1 MGEYSTV
8 AREGHIL
15 IVTVNRPE
23 RMNAL
28 HSMAHFEMAEVFDEF
43 EADDD
48 LWIAILTGAGE
59 RAFSAGNDLKFQAE
73 GGRRDKQQVE

>member
-15 IVTVNRPE
+15 TVTVNRPE

-28 HSMAHFEMAEVFDEF
+28 HSMAHFEMAEIFDRF

-48 LWIAILTGAGE
+48 LWIDILTGAGAVSYTHLTLPTK
-59 RAFSAGNDLKFQAE
+59 RK
-73 GGRRDKQQVE
+73 V